1 MNAADF
7 FSVSENKITKIETY
21 LSSWIIGSQNGSTLT
36 FGVRNKEKQANYH
49 KLMVIGSYTK
59 SIWRGNGILLL
70 LLFWPAGRKKC
81 ASDREKL
88 LKFET
93 EGGEFAKILRSLEQF
108 IWTVKGQ
115 ANVW

>member
-1 MNAADF
+1 
-7 FSVSENKITKIETY
+7 
-21 LSSWIIGSQNGSTLT
+21 
-36 FGVRNKEKQANYH
+36 
-49 KLMVIGSYTK
+49 MVIGSYTK

-93 EGGEFAKILRSLEQF
+93 EGGEFEKSLRSLEQF
-108 IWTVKGQ
+108 IWTGKGQ